1 MVRAE
6 AIGELEQYHN
16 LTLYIYIFYS
26 KWFPITVGIKVID
39 MNVALAY
46 RACLLEVNLWTC
58 VMVGWY
64 GAVACH
70 EHVLAASTKIFRI
83 PDPSMELSMIPVSFF
98 LVSGFIS

>member
-1 MVRAE
+1 
-6 AIGELEQYHN
+6 
-16 LTLYIYIFYS
+16 
-26 KWFPITVGIKVID
+26 

-70 EHVLAASTKIFRI
+70 EHVLTASRKIFRI

-98 LVSGFIS
+98 FGIRFYHIGTFCNYLYEKICTYVVVVTK